1 MGLLIFLEPFLKS
14 MTRVESTIKKSDYL
28 EVQIGKIQLDLER
41 RGLVFSEI
49 KGNQL
54 IYKNDKGENVTF
66 EFYQNMIRK
75 RVSGEGHQPI
85 MTGVKSVR
93 YQEINEVIEMEVTT
107 LEKETYCYFLFPW

>member
-14 MTRVESTIKKSDYL
+14 MTRVESTIKKS

-54 IYKNDKGENVTF
+54 IYKNDKGEAVTF
-66 EFYQNMIRK
+66 DFYQNMIRK

-107 LEKETYCYFLFPW
+107 LEKETYRYFLFPW